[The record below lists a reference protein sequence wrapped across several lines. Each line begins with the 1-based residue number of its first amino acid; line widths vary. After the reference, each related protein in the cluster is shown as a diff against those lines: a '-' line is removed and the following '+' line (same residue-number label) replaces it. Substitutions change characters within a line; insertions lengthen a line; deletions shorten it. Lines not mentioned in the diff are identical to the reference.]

1 MKASLKLEYSLRVLS
16 QLARRH
22 RGTAVTR
29 IEELAR
35 LEDIPANY
43 LVQLLNELR
52 EGGLVVSKRGKT
64 GGYRLAK
71 DAEDISLKQVLAV
84 VEPELVE
91 TKITLKGA
99 SGPQVAALWR
109 EVSKRFDKSLTGFT
123 VAQLALSESGTD
135 FEICALRGN
144 LAAGSGLLLCPCAPF
159 FPSSAYCS
167 PVFSARSSPRTVRRT
182 SSSCW
187 PTTSGGPTS
196 APSGASITR
205 RRISIG

>member
-71 DAEDISLKQVLAV
+71 SAEEISLKQVLAV
-84 VEPELVE
+84 VEPDLVT

-109 EVSKRFDKSLTGFT
+109 
-123 VAQLALSESGTD
+123 
-135 FEICALRGN
+135 
-144 LAAGSGLLLCPCAPF
+144 
-159 FPSSAYCS
+159 
-167 PVFSARSSPRTVRRT
+167 
-182 SSSCW
+182 
-187 PTTSGGPTS
+187 
-196 APSGASITR
+196 
-205 RRISIG
+205 

>member
-71 DAEDISLKQVLAV
+71 EAEDITLKQVLAV
-84 VEPELVE
+84 VEPELVA
-91 TKITLKGA
+91 TKITAK
-99 SGPQVAALWR
+99 SR
-109 EVSKRFDKSLTGFT
+109 SVSTNRSPDSP
-123 VAQLALSESGTD
+123 S
-135 FEICALRGN
+135 
-144 LAAGSGLLLCPCAPF
+144 
-159 FPSSAYCS
+159 PSSRC
-167 PVFSARSSPRTVRRT
+167 PRRV
-182 SSSCW
+182 
-187 PTTSGGPTS
+187 
-196 APSGASITR
+196 
-205 RRISIG
+205 RISRFERGGIAEARGHVGKVTR

>member
-71 DAEDISLKQVLAV
+71 SAEEITLKQVLAV

-109 EVSKRFDKSLTGFT
+109 EISKRFDRSLNGFT
-123 VAQLALSESGTD
+123 IAQLALTDASND
-135 FEICALRGN
+135 FEI
-144 LAAGSGLLLCPCAPF
+144 
-159 FPSSAYCS
+159 
-167 PVFSARSSPRTVRRT
+167 
-182 SSSCW
+182 
-187 PTTSGGPTS
+187 
-196 APSGASITR
+196 
-205 RRISIG
+205 

>member
-64 GGYRLAK
+64 G
-71 DAEDISLKQVLAV
+71 EDISLKQVLAV

-135 FEICALRGN
+135 FEI
-144 LAAGSGLLLCPCAPF
+144 
-159 FPSSAYCS
+159 
-167 PVFSARSSPRTVRRT
+167 
-182 SSSCW
+182 
-187 PTTSGGPTS
+187 
-196 APSGASITR
+196 
-205 RRISIG
+205 

>member
-29 IEELAR
+29 IEELAK

-84 VEPELVE
+84 VEPELIE

-123 VAQLALSESGTD
+123 VAQLALTESGND
-135 FEICALRGN
+135 FEICARRHSRREGTRVQGDTVTRGRHRSKGDRKPDWMLRIHFQVPG
-144 LAAGSGLLLCPCAPF
+144 LGRRSSGSGVQVRVQVPGPKKGN
-159 FPSSAYCS
+159 PS
-167 PVFSARSSPRTVRRT
+167 
-182 SSSCW
+182 
-187 PTTSGGPTS
+187 
-196 APSGASITR
+196 
-205 RRISIG
+205 

>member
-16 QLARRH
+16 QLARKNK
-22 RGTAVTR
+22 GGAVTR
-29 IEELAR
+29 VEELAK
-35 LEDIPANY
+35 LEAIPRNY

-52 EGGLVVSKRGKT
+52 EGGLVDSKRGKT

-84 VEPELVE
+84 VEPELID

-123 VAQLALSESGTD
+123 VAQLALTDASND
-135 FEICALRGN
+135 FEI
-144 LAAGSGLLLCPCAPF
+144 
-159 FPSSAYCS
+159 
-167 PVFSARSSPRTVRRT
+167 
-182 SSSCW
+182 
-187 PTTSGGPTS
+187 
-196 APSGASITR
+196 
-205 RRISIG
+205 

>member
-29 IEELAR
+29 IEELAK

-71 DAEDISLKQVLAV
+71 DAEDITLKQVLAV
-84 VEPELVE
+84 VEPDLVT

-99 SGPQVAALWR
+99 SGPQVASLWR

-123 VAQLALSESGTD
+123 VAQLALSETGTD
-135 FEICALRGN
+135 FEI
-144 LAAGSGLLLCPCAPF
+144 
-159 FPSSAYCS
+159 
-167 PVFSARSSPRTVRRT
+167 
-182 SSSCW
+182 
-187 PTTSGGPTS
+187 
-196 APSGASITR
+196 
-205 RRISIG
+205 

>member
-52 EGGLVVSKRGKT
+52 EGGLVSSKRGKT

-71 DAEDISLKQVLAV
+71 DAEDITLKQVLAV

-99 SGPQVAALWR
+99 SGALAR
-109 EVSKRFDKSLTGFT
+109 SL
-123 VAQLALSESGTD
+123 E
-135 FEICALRGN
+135 ALRQIAHRLHRRPAGAVGVRHGFRDLSGRRPLGTCWHGDTGTREEVINQRETGN
-144 LAAGSGLLLCPCAPF
+144 RIVSLGIDR
-159 FPSSAYCS
+159 S
-167 PVFSARSSPRTVRRT
+167 PQGEPR
-182 SSSCW
+182 
-187 PTTSGGPTS
+187 
-196 APSGASITR
+196 
-205 RRISIG
+205 